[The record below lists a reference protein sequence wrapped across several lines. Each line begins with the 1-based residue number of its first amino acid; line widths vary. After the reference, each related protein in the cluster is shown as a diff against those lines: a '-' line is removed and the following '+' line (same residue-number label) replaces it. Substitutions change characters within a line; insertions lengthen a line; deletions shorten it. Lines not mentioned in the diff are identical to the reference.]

1 MKINVLRLFFQFLVL
16 VLLQVLVLNKIL
28 LFGYATPM
36 VYPLFI
42 LSLPVNMPRWI
53 ELLLAFFMGLLID
66 LFSNTGGMHAFS
78 LVLLAFARPVILA
91 LMSPKEG
98 YDPGEIPSLYRQGPA
113 WFSVYAVLAL
123 FIHHLAF
130 YVLEVF
136 SIAYTSY
143 ILGRT
148 LASILFSLLLILLIE
163 VIFFINPK
171 RAGL

>member
-1 MKINVLRLFFQFLVL
+1 MKINVLRLTFQFVSL

-36 VYPLFI
+36 IYPLFI
-42 LSLPVNMPRWI
+42 LSLPVNMPRWL
-53 ELLLAFFMGLLID
+53 ELLLAFSMGLLID

-78 LVLLAFARPVILA
+78 LVLLAFARPVVLIFMA
-91 LMSPKEG
+91 PKEG
-98 YDPGEIPSLYRQGPA
+98 YDPGEIPSLYRQGLA
-113 WFSVYAVLAL
+113 WFAVYATLAL
-123 FIHHLAF
+123 FIHHLSF

-136 SIAYTSY
+136 SLSYSSY

-148 LASILFSLLLILLIE
+148 LASVLFSFLLMLLIE

-171 RAGL
+171 QARR